1 MRLLC
6 YASKDEQNELLIKA
20 KMPQKILVTYASRT
34 GTTNGVADAI
44 GQVLTEKGFQTDV
57 LPMQQVNNINQY
69 DVIVAGSAIQ
79 AGKWLPEAIQFVQTN
94 KTILNQ
100 KTFAVYLV
108 CMTLAM
114 KNNEKYRGF
123 VSGFLDPVRSLVKP
137 ESEGLFAGKL
147 DINKVPSFGDRIKF
161 RLSVLFGVWK
171 EADHRNW
178 ENIRAW
184 AEELPNL
191 F

>member
-1 MRLLC
+1 
-6 YASKDEQNELLIKA
+6 
-20 KMPQKILVTYASRT
+20 MPQKILITYASRT
-34 GTTNGVADAI
+34 GTTNGVAEAI
-44 GQVLTEKGFQTDV
+44 GNVLIEKGFQVEV
-57 LPMQQVNNINQY
+57 LPMQQVSNLAQY
-69 DVIVAGSAIQ
+69 DAVIAGSAIQ
-79 AGKWLPEAIQFVQTN
+79 AGKWLPEAIQFIQTN

-137 ESEGLFAGKL
+137 VSEGLFAGKL
-147 DINKVPSFGDRIKF
+147 DINKVPNFGDRIKF

-178 ENIRAW
+178 EAIKEW
-184 AEELPNL
+184 TEELADKWSFQYINNL
-191 F
+191 I